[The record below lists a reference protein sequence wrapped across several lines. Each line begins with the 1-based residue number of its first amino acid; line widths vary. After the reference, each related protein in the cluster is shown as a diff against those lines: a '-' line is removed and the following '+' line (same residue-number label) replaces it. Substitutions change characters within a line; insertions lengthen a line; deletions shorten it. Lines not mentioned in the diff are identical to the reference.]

1 MFFASLY
8 DSLRHPNTK
17 IVEELK
23 KVSYEFRRPIEY
35 KCQWYGSKLTLIDP
49 WYPSSQ
55 ICSNCGH
62 RQKMPL
68 DKRQ

>member
-1 MFFASLY
+1 MSSVAFL
-8 DSLRHPNTK
+8 
-17 IVEELK
+17 
-23 KVSYEFRRPIEY
+23 EY
-35 KCQWYGSKLTLIDP
+35 KCEWYGSKLTLIDP

-68 DKRQ
+68 HIHTV